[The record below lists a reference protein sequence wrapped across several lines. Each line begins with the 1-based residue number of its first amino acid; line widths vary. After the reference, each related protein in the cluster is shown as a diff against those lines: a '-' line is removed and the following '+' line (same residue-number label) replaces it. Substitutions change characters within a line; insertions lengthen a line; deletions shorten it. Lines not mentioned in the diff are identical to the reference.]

1 MNERTRFLGL
11 DVHKETIVVAVA
23 EDGSEPTLHSTIANR
38 PEAVRKLVR
47 EIGGRGVQVV
57 AAYEAGPTGYAVY
70 RQLVQLGV
78 DARVVAPSLIPR
90 APGDK
95 VKTDHRDAVR
105 LARLLR
111 SGDLVSV
118 WIPDDAHE
126 ALRDLVRSRADAKV
140 DLLRARHR
148 LSKFLL
154 RRGLVPAP
162 GIKAMSLK
170 YQAWLKDLTFSEP
183 AAEVVFQDYR
193 RQVEAAI
200 ERVRRL
206 ESELGHYTQN
216 SPHLPFIAALQ
227 SMRGIGLVTAATI
240 AAEVGDVRRFT
251 TAPQFMAYCG
261 LVPSEYSSGAST
273 HRGRITKTGNSNL
286 RHVLGEAAHHAR
298 HQPRVEGA
306 LKQRQAGVPQHIVD
320 LSWKAQQRLHMRY
333 RHLSARIGR
342 PKALTAV
349 ARELAGFVWALGQR
363 MEAPAA

>member
-1 MNERTRFLGL
+1 MNQRTRFLGL
-11 DVHKETIVVAVA
+11 DVHKETIAVAVA
-23 EDGSEPTLHSTIANR
+23 EDGTEPRLHSTIANR
-38 PEAVRKLVR
+38 PESVRKLVR
-47 EIGGRGVQVV
+47 EIGGPDVQLV

-70 RQLVQLGV
+70 RQLVELGV

-90 APGDK
+90 AAGDK

-111 SGDLVSV
+111 SGDLVPV

-170 YQAWLKDLTFSEP
+170 YQAWLKDLTFTEP

-193 RQVEAAI
+193 RQVEAAV

-206 ESELGHYTQN
+206 ESELD
-216 SPHLPFIAALQ
+216 I
-227 SMRGIGLVTAATI
+227 
-240 AAEVGDVRRFT
+240 
-251 TAPQFMAYCG
+251 
-261 LVPSEYSSGAST
+261 
-273 HRGRITKTGNSNL
+273 
-286 RHVLGEAAHHAR
+286 
-298 HQPRVEGA
+298 PR
-306 LKQRQAGVPQHIVD
+306 L
-320 LSWKAQQRLHMRY
+320 
-333 RHLSARIGR
+333 
-342 PKALTAV
+342 
-349 ARELAGFVWALGQR
+349 
-363 MEAPAA
+363 